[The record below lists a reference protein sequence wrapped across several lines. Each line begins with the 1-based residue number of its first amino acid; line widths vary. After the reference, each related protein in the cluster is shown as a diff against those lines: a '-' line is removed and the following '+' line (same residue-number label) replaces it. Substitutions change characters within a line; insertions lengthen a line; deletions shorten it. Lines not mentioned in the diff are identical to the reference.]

1 MEPLNEQHGFPL
13 QNESHGIRR
22 RFLHPYLQLSISIVL
37 TASAQI
43 FFKIGVD
50 SRLGT
55 PWYGFPVSLWIW
67 TGISAILLSP
77 FSMMAVGQKEAA
89 KQRRQRCLRWPIRW
103 IQEFSSNEFGFND
116 PGSGNDDFGVTVFV
130 EIIPDT
136 GIPTGRAG
144 SNCRLSDILKDLA
157 EPIPLPELESPGLSL
172 ISPSFIHP

>member
-1 MEPLNEQHGFPL
+1 MNF
-13 QNESHGIRR
+13 
-22 RFLHPYLQLSISIVL
+22 RFRMNP
-37 TASAQI
+37 TAYGDGDYCTD
-43 FFKIGVD
+43 FFKVGVD

-103 IQEFSSNEFGFND
+103 IHEFSSNEFGFND

-136 GIPTGRAG
+136 GIPTRPSGIELSPQRYFKGSGRTDTTA
-144 SNCRLSDILKDLA
+144 
-157 EPIPLPELESPGLSL
+157 
-172 ISPSFIHP
+172 